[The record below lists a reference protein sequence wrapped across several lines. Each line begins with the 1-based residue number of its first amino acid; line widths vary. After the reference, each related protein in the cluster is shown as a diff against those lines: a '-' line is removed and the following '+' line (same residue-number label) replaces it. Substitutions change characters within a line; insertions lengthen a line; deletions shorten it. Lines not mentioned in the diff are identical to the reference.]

1 MSLFAYVLT
10 RIRVFFDA
18 FTRFVYARFLR
29 IFWFAY
35 LRAALYA
42 SSIYFERKCYVLASQ
57 MEPLHSICKSYVM
70 WFFVSKNKNGFNI
83 VST

>member
-18 FTRFVYARFLR
+18 FTRFAYARFLR

-35 LRAALYA
+35 LRAALYL
-42 SSIYFERKCYVLASQ
+42 II
-57 MEPLHSICKSYVM
+57 PL
-70 WFFVSKNKNGFNI
+70 
-83 VST
+83 

>member
-1 MSLFAYVLT
+1 MVCYDIHIFNIEALFKAYV
-10 RIRVFFDA
+10 VQS
-18 FTRFVYARFLR
+18 
-29 IFWFAY
+29 
-35 LRAALYA
+35 YA

-70 WFFVSKNKNGFNI
+70 GSFVSKNKNGFNI

>member
-18 FTRFVYARFLR
+18 FTRFAYARFLR

-35 LRAALYA
+35 LRAALY
-42 SSIYFERKCYVLASQ
+42 IYTYVYIMEVSEDLA
-57 MEPLHSICKSYVM
+57 EKAIGLP
-70 WFFVSKNKNGFNI
+70 
-83 VST
+83 